1 MTSTIGRDLKAPEGL
16 ATPDSR
22 VSVPPVGSPDFF
34 EDPYPTYRMLREQ
47 GPVVR
52 LQANMLA
59 CTRYAPCLDL
69 LRDARLSARRYMRPL
84 THYTAEQQNQLAT
97 WIRIASNQVIFMDPP
112 QHTRLRSFLMRAFS
126 PDAIKRLI
134 LRIETLLSE
143 LLEAIPRGTEV
154 DFIRSVAQPFP
165 ALVIGCVLGIP
176 RSGWEQLLR
185 WCDVFMDFFTAL
197 PAPFELALAAQK
209 AAVELIEYMK
219 PIVEQRRSE
228 PGDDLISMML
238 EAEGQRSEIT
248 SEEMLAQCMLLL
260 IAGHETMRNLLGNGL
275 YTLLCNPATMERVR
289 RNSALVRSAVA
300 EILRFQGPVQ
310 GITRVAMVP
319 FQILGEPVEAGQ
331 VVIVLAA
338 AANRDPDQFPEP
350 DQFDIDRVNNAHL
363 TFGAGHHTCLG
374 NYLARLEAEI
384 ALATLLG
391 ACTRIELRDARPPW
405 AQTVLVRGL
414 QSLNVAFD

>member
-1 MTSTIGRDLKAPEGL
+1 
-16 ATPDSR
+16 
-22 VSVPPVGSPDFF
+22 
-34 EDPYPTYRMLREQ
+34 
-47 GPVVR
+47 
-52 LQANMLA
+52 
-59 CTRYAPCLDL
+59 
-69 LRDARLSARRYMRPL
+69 MRPL
-84 THYTAEQQNQLAT
+84 THYTAEQQNQLAI

-112 QHTRLRSFLMRAFS
+112 QHTRLRSMLMRAFS
-126 PDAIKRLI
+126 PDAIKRLVP
-134 LRIETLLSE
+134 RIEMLLSG

-165 ALVIGCVLGIP
+165 ALVIADVLGIP
-176 RSGWEQLLR
+176 RSDWDQLLR
-185 WCDVFMDFFTAL
+185 WCDVFMDFFSAV
-197 PAPFELALAAQK
+197 PAPFELALDAQK
-209 AAVELIEYMK
+209 AAIELIEYMK
-219 PIVEQRRSE
+219 PIVEQRKSE

-238 EAEGQRSEIT
+238 EAEGRRSEIT
-248 SEEMLAQCMLLL
+248 SEEMLAQCMLLM

-275 YTLLCNPATMERVR
+275 HTLLCNPATMERVR

-310 GITRVAMVP
+310 GITRVARVP
-319 FQILGEPVEAGQ
+319 FQIFGEPVEAGQ

-363 TFGAGHHTCLG
+363 TFGAGPHTCLG
-374 NYLARLEAEI
+374 NYLARLESEI

-391 ACTRIELRDARPPW
+391 AYPRIELRDARPPW

-414 QSLNVAFD
+414 QSLNVAFE